1 MLLSGIAYLACGCLY
16 MIRAEPESLVEDA
29 QVLLRLPLQIF
40 CYLLSTVLFSRHI
53 GLDNMGLCSPFFE
66 GYSSLEALLIYLL
79 WMASCVVVV
88 VVVVAAG
95 VGRVGV
101 RSSFPSP
108 LTPHPSPLPLP
119 LSTTARYPTIASI
132 PLKYSVVIQPIL
144 FALVQEPSRR
154 ECLMGGDCAKTDE
167 MYDLYASAVAGTL
180 PSMVPM
186 TAGKAVRTLAG
197 GDPNHQCLAMMF
209 FWKLLIVVFLSWYI
223 THFFEVRVRRLYVVQ
238 LRKGAAL
245 LDQINS
251 KRVGGVQ
258 LFMETLLCMGL
269 TWLVTQLCVID

>member
-88 VVVVAAG
+88 VAGVAG

-108 LTPHPSPLPLP
+108 LTHHSSPSPPP
-119 LSTTARYPTIASI
+119 PGTRRSPRYRSSTLWS
-132 PLKYSVVIQPIL
+132 YSQSSSPW
-144 FALVQEPSRR
+144 SRSPP
-154 ECLMGGDCAKTDE
+154 GG
-167 MYDLYASAVAGTL
+167 SV
-180 PSMVPM
+180 
-186 TAGKAVRTLAG
+186 
-197 GDPNHQCLAMMF
+197 
-209 FWKLLIVVFLSWYI
+209 
-223 THFFEVRVRRLYVVQ
+223 
-238 LRKGAAL
+238 
-245 LDQINS
+245 
-251 KRVGGVQ
+251 
-258 LFMETLLCMGL
+258 
-269 TWLVTQLCVID
+269 

>member
-16 MIRAEPESLVEDA
+16 MIRAKPESLVEDA

-88 VVVVAAG
+88 VVVVAG

-108 LTPHPSPLPLP
+108 LTHHPSPSPP
-119 LSTTARYPTIASI
+119 PPPPPPGTRRSPRYRSSTLWS
-132 PLKYSVVIQPIL
+132 YSQSSSPW
-144 FALVQEPSRR
+144 SRSPP
-154 ECLMGGDCAKTDE
+154 GG
-167 MYDLYASAVAGTL
+167 SV
-180 PSMVPM
+180 
-186 TAGKAVRTLAG
+186 
-197 GDPNHQCLAMMF
+197 
-209 FWKLLIVVFLSWYI
+209 
-223 THFFEVRVRRLYVVQ
+223 
-238 LRKGAAL
+238 
-245 LDQINS
+245 
-251 KRVGGVQ
+251 
-258 LFMETLLCMGL
+258 
-269 TWLVTQLCVID
+269 